1 MKNKF
6 VLIFALLCSMQMMAV
21 DLVVQTRTGTDLTN
35 DIAIIGKWMF
45 ENQNLLLIGKDGTI
59 LAQEPIDNVRK
70 IIFTKNPSTDVSNI
84 VDSNMYIVYPNPTQ
98 DALHIKGA
106 TDTTPVRVYTMD
118 GKLVNSTKGQ
128 IINVQ
133 SLATGTYLLQIG
145 TQVARFIKE

>member
-6 VLIFALLCSMQMMAV
+6 ILICAIFCSMQMIAV

-35 DIAIIGKWMF
+35 DIAKIGKWMF
-45 ENQNLLLIGKDGTI
+45 ENQNLLLIGKDGAI

-70 IIFTKNPSTDVSNI
+70 IIFTNNPASDINNVFESNT
-84 VDSNMYIVYPNPTQ
+84 YIVYPNPTQ